1 MFKPRSLVTK
11 KSPTQHPAKR
21 QKVIQHGA
29 STIQTPPS
37 VREPVDAISHCPT
50 PLTPAQT
57 TQDAPQISE
66 NNLST
71 CVVEKTEETEE
82 KVFDACEKSVET
94 KSDNTVT
101 AKESV
106 ENHEGNADSD
116 DNTAVIANRS
126 EQRFPLPDEP
136 VCIVCGRYGEY
147 ICDQTDHDVCSL
159 ECKQIDIEQTQ
170 RSFVHP
176 IRIVPLEPLRTPSS
190 TTSTPLPPP
199 LKTPATVNDSLL
211 ARLTGYAEHP
221 DIASIPASQVD
232 LIRAS
237 HHITVKG
244 KSSPRPILS
253 FDHCNLDPKLSENIL
268 QSGLKTPTPIQ
279 MQAIPAAL
287 SGRDLLATAETGSGK
302 TAAFLIP
309 IIAHISSLSQMFPTP
324 LPSSSVTG
332 PTALIL
338 APTRELC
345 MQIEQTAKSFMIGLP
360 NMRTVL
366 LVGGLPLPNQLHRLR
381 QGVQLAIATPGRL
394 VDILDHHPDAF
405 DVSCLRI
412 LVLDE
417 ADAMLRMGFSE
428 QLDRILSALS
438 RDAPRQTYLLSATIP
453 DSVDR
458 LARRLL
464 LRDPIAVTVGSLSAP
479 TATVKQTVLWVENAS
494 KKKQLFSL
502 INDPKYFRPPLVVFV
517 DSKVG
522 AELLA
527 TAVEKKCGV
536 RAVAMHGDK
545 EQEERSKVIREF
557 SEGAHQVIVS
567 TGVLARGL
575 DLPGVTM
582 VVNFDM
588 AVTLDEYVHQIG

>member
-1 MFKPRSLVTK
+1 MTK
-11 KSPTQHPAKR
+11 
-21 QKVIQHGA
+21 
-29 STIQTPPS
+29 
-37 VREPVDAISHCPT
+37 
-50 PLTPAQT
+50 QT
-57 TQDAPQISE
+57 TTYAGEHLLEIRF
-66 NNLST
+66 LS
-71 CVVEKTEETEE
+71 
-82 KVFDACEKSVET
+82 KSMWLHGT
-94 KSDNTVT
+94 
-101 AKESV
+101 
-106 ENHEGNADSD
+106 NHHSP
-116 DNTAVIANRS
+116 
-126 EQRFPLPDEP
+126 F
-136 VCIVCGRYGEY
+136 CC
-147 ICDQTDHDVCSL
+147 HFSL

-176 IRIVPLEPLRTPSS
+176 MRIVPPESLQTPSS
-190 TTSTPLPPP
+190 ETSTPLPPP
-199 LKTPATVNDSLL
+199 LKTPMTVNDSLL

-237 HHITVKG
+237 HNITVKG
-244 KSSPRPILS
+244 KKSPRPILS

-287 SGRDLLATAETGSGK
+287 SGRDLFATAETGSGK

-309 IIAHISSLSQMFPTP
+309 IIAHVSSLSQMFPG
-324 LPSSSVTG
+324 SSVMG

-345 MQIEQTAKSFMIGLP
+345 MQIEQTAKSLMLGLP

-381 QGVQLAIATPGRL
+381 QGVQLTIATPGRL
-394 VDILDHHPDAF
+394 IDILDHHSDAF

-417 ADAMLRMGFSE
+417 ADAILRMGFSE

-438 RDAPRQTYLLSATIP
+438 RDVPRQTYLLSATIP

-464 LRDPIAVTVGSLSAP
+464 LRDPIAVTVGRLSAP

-502 INDPKYFRPPLVVFV
+502 IKNPKYFRPPLIVFV

-527 TAVEKKCGV
+527 TTIEKKCGV

-557 SEGAHQVIVS
+557 SENTHQVIVS

-575 DLPGVTM
+575 DLPGVNM

-588 AVTLDEYVHQIG
+588 AVTLDEYVHQIGRAGRVGKKQGWAVTFINDVSVLYLEFVVRDKLMICGNTLSREDLR